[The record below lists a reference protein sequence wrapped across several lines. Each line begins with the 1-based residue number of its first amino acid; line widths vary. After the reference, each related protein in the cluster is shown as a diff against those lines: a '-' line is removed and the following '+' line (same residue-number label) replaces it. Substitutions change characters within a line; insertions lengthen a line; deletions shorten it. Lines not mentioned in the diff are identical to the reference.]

1 MRVSHDERAASI
13 RGSGTVLIFAT
24 LHGLAAMANNRM
36 IDPLDDRLISDAV
49 DSMLTGLAPAPVLPD
64 GAFE

>member
-36 IDPLDDRLISDAV
+36 IDPLDDRLISDAR
-49 DSMLTGLAPAPVLPD
+49 TPC
-64 GAFE
+64 